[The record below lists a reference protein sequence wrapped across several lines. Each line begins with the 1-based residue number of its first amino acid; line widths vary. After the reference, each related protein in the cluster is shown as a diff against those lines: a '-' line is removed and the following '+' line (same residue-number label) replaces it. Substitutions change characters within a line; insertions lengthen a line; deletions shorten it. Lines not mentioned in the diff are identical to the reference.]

1 MSTVKPLYEA
11 DSRHLTLRFDERDE
25 LERFLDTLEANAGF
39 LVQLSTALKLH
50 DPVTVVLETDGA
62 PTRFEARVAQVFDK
76 GFGSFG
82 TAFLVD
88 DPTAPRRLLERPE
101 TAGEGVS
108 AEPIPEALSPGAEA
122 PERAQ
127 SEADSPGVT
136 SSLSGLA
143 EEPSQPV
150 DEGAAGEM
158 MGTSPI
164 HRINA
169 MNPRQR
175 ARLAQRAGRTE
186 RQILL
191 RDKSPLVLESLLNN
205 PRIDSEEVLRIARS
219 SRVVAPTLQR
229 IANDSR
235 WNSNQEILAVIARH
249 PKTPSV
255 FAIRLLP
262 SLRTPDL
269 KTMAKMSSG
278 LREMVRKAALREY
291 MQRTGQRI

>member
-1 MSTVKPLYEA
+1 MKTAYEPETGRLTIRFA
-11 DSRHLTLRFDERDE
+11 DREAVES
-25 LERFLDTLEANAGF
+25 FLVGVETNAGF
-39 LVQLSTALKLH
+39 LVQLATPLRLH
-50 DPVTVVLETDGA
+50 DAVTVVVATDEELG
-62 PTRFEARVAQVFDK
+62 RFEARVAQVFDK

-88 DPTAPRRLLERPE
+88 DPQSPRRALGADAAPSPT
-101 TAGEGVS
+101 TAEPNTATEVDPDPLASPSS
-108 AEPIPEALSPGAEA
+108 AEPIDDEA
-122 PERAQ
+122 PE
-127 SEADSPGVT
+127 
-136 SSLSGLA
+136 
-143 EEPSQPV
+143 PV

-175 ARLAQRAGRTE
+175 AMLASRAGRTE

-205 PRIDSEEVLRIARS
+205 PQIDSEDVLRIARS

-229 IANDSR
+229 IAGDAR
-235 WNSNQEILAVIARH
+235 WSNNPEILAVIARH

-255 FAIRLLP
+255 LATRLLP
-262 SLRTPDL
+262 SLRTSDL
-269 KTMAKMSSG
+269 RTMAKMSSG